1 MKKFIYIVC
10 SLVFSLGIANAQT
23 KTEAEVTAKVQAIH
37 KAIFVDKDSAAL
49 EQLLAKEITY
59 GHSGAKLTNRK
70 QTIQDVGHNKSTYS
84 DIEIKDI
91 SLVVNGK
98 TVVSRYILTGT
109 ETKEDGK
116 AVHLNLNIMMVW
128 VKEKG
133 QWKMMARQATK
144 LS

>member
-1 MKKFIYIVC
+1 MKKITYILF
-10 SLVFSLGIANAQT
+10 SLVFSFSIANAQI

-49 EQLLAKEITY
+49 DQLLAKEITY
-59 GHSGAKLTNRK
+59 GHSGGKLTNRR
-70 QTIQDVGHNKSTYS
+70 QTLQDVGHNKSTYS

-91 SLVVNGK
+91 SLVVNGN

-116 AVHLNLNIMMVW
+116 ATHLNLNIMMVW

-133 QWKMMARQATK
+133 QWKMMSRQATK

>member
-1 MKKFIYIVC
+1 MKKYILILC
-10 SLVFSLGIANAQT
+10 SILLGLVSANAQT
-23 KTEAEVTAKVQAIH
+23 KTEKEVTAKVNAIH
-37 KAIFVDKDSAAL
+37 KAIFVNKDSASL
-49 EQLLAKEITY
+49 DKLLAKDVTY
-59 GHSGAKLTNRK
+59 GHSGGKLTDRK
-70 QTIQDVGHNKSTYS
+70 QTLQDVGHNKSAYS

-91 SLVVNGK
+91 SLVVNGN

-116 AVHLNLNIMMVW
+116 ATHLNLNIMMVW
-128 VKEKG
+128 VKENG